1 MSALMFLSV
10 GPFRSLKSGFRK
22 VLNLKTSRL
31 TFQLHRFTNQMLFI
45 RFAFTIKKI
54 STSRNSKL
62 LLIRMGDYICSLR
75 VKVLKSGFQ
84 NKENSLTLFQQ
95 VISYPGT
102 ESFSGLMCKMNYQST
117 FSNKVKQPGIIP
129 NYCLLYTSP
138 SPRD

>member
-10 GPFRSLKSGFRK
+10 GPSGSLKSGFRK
-22 VLNLKTSRL
+22 VLHLKTSRL

-84 NKENSLTLFQQ
+84 KKENSLTLFQQ

-102 ESFSGLMCKMNYQST
+102 ENFSGPVS
-117 FSNKVKQPGIIP
+117 
-129 NYCLLYTSP
+129 YTHLT
-138 SPRD
+138 